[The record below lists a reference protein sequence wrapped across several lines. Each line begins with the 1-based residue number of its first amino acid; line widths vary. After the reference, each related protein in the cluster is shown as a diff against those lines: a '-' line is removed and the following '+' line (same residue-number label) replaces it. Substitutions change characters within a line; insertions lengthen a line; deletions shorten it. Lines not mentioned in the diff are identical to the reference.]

1 VMRNG
6 FFAIF
11 SEKNGI
17 KEYLRYHQDGAGLL
31 GFTTFWRND
40 DAPLYGG
47 RIMTFVSG
55 SLSNQ
60 MLGTLMIPVPKLDDV
75 RNNYE
80 QPPAPVTPPEDRSTA
95 PAPSAKP
102 RVSVSS
108 GSGFF
113 VSDEGHVLT
122 NNHVVEDCTSF
133 RVFMDQAAAADARV
147 IARDA
152 SNDLALL
159 STALKPLRTASPQTN
174 VRLGESV
181 AAFGYPH
188 ADVLASSGNFTLGN
202 VTPLRGSATTLATCK
217 YPRQSRLAIAA
228 APYSIR
234 METSWDRD
242 RQIKRIENRRGK
254 RRPPTECKL
263 RVEGVDRGQFSG
275 HEPDQI
281 RSRLF
286 YCCLE
291 TRGSRGSGQVHERIH
306 SVQVSPLLAVFS
318 ARRRTPPP
326 RRALNSQSRQPL
338 FALGNFM
345 T

>member
-1 VMRNG
+1 MRNG

-11 SEKNGI
+11 SEKNGT

-47 RIMTFVSG
+47 RIMTLVSG

-75 RNNYE
+75 RNNCE
-80 QPPAPVTPPEDRSTA
+80 QPPAPATPPEDRSTG

-113 VSDEGHVLT
+113 VSNEGHVLT

-159 STALKPLRTASPQTN
+159 STALKPLRTASPRTN

-202 VTPLRGSATTLATCK
+202 VTALAGIGDD
-217 YPRQSRLAIAA
+217 SRYL
-228 APYSIR
+228 
-234 METSWDRD
+234 
-242 RQIKRIENRRGK
+242 QISTPVQAGN
-254 RRPPTECKL
+254 
-263 RVEGVDRGQFSG
+263 SG
-275 HEPDQI
+275 
-281 RSRLF
+281 
-286 YCCLE
+286 
-291 TRGSRGSGQVHERIH
+291 G
-306 SVQVSPLLAVFS
+306 PLLDQNGNLVGIVTAKLN
-318 ARRRTPPP
+318 
-326 RRALNSQSRQPL
+326 ALKIAEASGDLPQNVN
-338 FALGNFM
+338 FALKASTVANFLDTNRIKYAPGSSTAALKPEDLADQARSM
-345 T
+345 SVFILCK